1 MLLAHMLV
9 AHRRQMGGYATNPDF
24 SRLSVVELKYPSEGN
39 SIVRGGQLTDF
50 PGVRGGKS
58 STAYFH
64 KGKAILKGRLFR
76 SPTTRN

>member
-1 MLLAHMLV
+1 M
-9 AHRRQMGGYATNPDF
+9 GYATNPDF

-50 PGVRGGKS
+50 PGEESPVQR
-58 STAYFH
+58 TFI
-64 KGKAILKGRLFR
+64 KARRKGRLFR

>member
-9 AHRRQMGGYATNPDF
+9 AHRRQMWGMPHDF

-64 KGKAILKGRLFR
+64 KGKAERKTF
-76 SPTTRN
+76 SQSHYA